1 MSKSFAM
8 KMNFRE
14 MMYANMQR
22 EVIEYGS
29 DLNKR
34 A

>member
-14 MMYANMQR
+14 MMYDNMQR
-22 EVIEYGS
+22 EVIEYES